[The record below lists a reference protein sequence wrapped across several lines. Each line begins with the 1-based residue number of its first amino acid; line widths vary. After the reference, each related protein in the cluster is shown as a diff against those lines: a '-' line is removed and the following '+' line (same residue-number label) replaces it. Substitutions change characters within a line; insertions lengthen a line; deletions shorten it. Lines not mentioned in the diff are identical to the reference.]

1 MTNQHTVQISFKTVA
16 PMTKAYWEML
26 LRDISAQLED
36 GDIAD
41 TVKVFDVE
49 ISK

>member
-1 MTNQHTVQISFKTVA
+1 MTNKYTVRISFKTVA
-16 PMTKAYWEML
+16 PMTKAHWETL

-49 ISK
+49 VSK